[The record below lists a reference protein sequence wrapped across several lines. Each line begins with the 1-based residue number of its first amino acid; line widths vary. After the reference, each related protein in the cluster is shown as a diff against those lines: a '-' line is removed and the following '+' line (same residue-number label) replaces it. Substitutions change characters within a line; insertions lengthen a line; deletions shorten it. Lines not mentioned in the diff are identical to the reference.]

1 MTTTRRDA
9 RVRSL
14 MARGLILFGLLAVAT
29 PASALNTI
37 AVDVAT
43 GKVLSQHNATQRWY
57 PASTTKLMT
66 AYVTLKALQAG
77 EVAPDT
83 PVVMT
88 RAATAQAP
96 SKMGYKPG
104 SVMRLDMAL
113 RMMLVKSANDVA
125 YAIAQTLGDGSLETF
140 VGRMNADAAALQMLD
155 THFVNPNGLP
165 QDGQYSSAKD
175 LAILGTAI
183 RREFPTYADYF
194 STEAIVVGQGI
205 MKNGNGLLGRYRGA
219 DGMKTGYI
227 CASGFNLVASA
238 TRDGRTIVAVVLGA
252 EGPIVRERAAAEV
265 IENGF
270 NTNPRSIRDVV
281 TDLPPSA
288 GPPADVSAEICSPAG
303 RTARANERE
312 TEDKREETFGSPYMS
327 ELDRPPAAVP
337 VSLGGAAGRGDIEP
351 NVSLIAAYGIPL
363 PTARPARPGEPGGPP
378 AEAPASAAASNES
391 APAGAELGSE
401 LRPTQATP

>member
-14 MARGLILFGLLAVAT
+14 MARGLILFGLLAAAT

-88 RAATAQAP
+88 RLATAQAP

-104 SVMRLDMAL
+104 SVMRLDVAL

-125 YAIAQTLGDGSLETF
+125 VAIAQTVGNGSLETF
-140 VGRMNADAAALQMLD
+140 VARMNADAAALQMLD

-183 RREFPTYADYF
+183 RREFPGYTDYF
-194 STEAIVVGQGI
+194 STEAIAVGQGI

-238 TRDGRTIVAVVLGA
+238 TREGRTIVAVVLGA

-327 ELDRPPAAVP
+327 DLDRPP
-337 VSLGGAAGRGDIEP
+337 
-351 NVSLIAAYGIPL
+351 
-363 PTARPARPGEPGGPP
+363 
-378 AEAPASAAASNES
+378 
-391 APAGAELGSE
+391 
-401 LRPTQATP
+401 